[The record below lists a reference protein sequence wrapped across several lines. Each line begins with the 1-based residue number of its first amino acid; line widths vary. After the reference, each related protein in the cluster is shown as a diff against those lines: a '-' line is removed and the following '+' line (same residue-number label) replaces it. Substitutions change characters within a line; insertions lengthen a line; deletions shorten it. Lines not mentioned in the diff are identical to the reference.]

1 MKDRYPVSTLLIF
14 FSLFI
19 LLHGCNRQDSSDVIT
34 PLGPDHYF
42 DIAIED
48 KLIRLQLA
56 VEAEELR
63 RGLMY
68 RKNMGENEGMIFL
81 YTKPQRMSFWMRN
94 TPLPLDVGFISSD
107 GVLQEFYPLYPYD
120 ETTVVSRSD
129 ELQYALELNQGWFQK
144 NNINRGAKLDLEMF
158 KKAIQLRG
166 YEPSKFN
173 LP

>member
-1 MKDRYPVSTLLIF
+1 MKDRYPVSTLFFF
-14 FSLFI
+14 FSLFV
-19 LLHGCNRQDSSDVIT
+19 LLLGCNRQDSSDIIT

-81 YTKPQRMSFWMRN
+81 YTKPQKMNFWMRN

>member
-1 MKDRYPVSTLLIF
+1 MKDRYPVSTLFFF
-14 FSLFI
+14 FSLFV
-19 LLHGCNRQDSSDVIT
+19 LLLGCNRQDSSDIIT

-68 RKNMGENEGMIFL
+68 RKYMGENEGMIFL
-81 YTKPQRMSFWMRN
+81 YTKPQKMNFWMRN

>member
-1 MKDRYPVSTLLIF
+1 MKDRYPVSTLLIL

-19 LLHGCNRQDSSDVIT
+19 LLLGCNRQDSSNIIT

-68 RKNMGENEGMIFL
+68 RKNMSENEGMIFL

-94 TPLPLDVGFISSD
+94 TSFPLDVGFISSD

-144 NNINRGAKLDLEMF
+144 NNISRGAKLDLEMF

>member
-14 FSLFI
+14 FSLFV
-19 LLHGCNRQDSSDVIT
+19 LLLGCNRQDSSYIIT
-34 PLGPDHYF
+34 SLGPDHYF
-42 DIAIED
+42 DIAIGD

-56 VEAEELR
+56 IEAEELSH
-63 RGLMY
+63 GLMY
-68 RKNMGENEGMIFL
+68 RKNMSENQGMIFL
-81 YTKPQRMSFWMRN
+81 YTKPQKMSFWMRN
-94 TPLPLDVGFISSD
+94 TSLPLDVGFISSD

-120 ETTVVSRSD
+120 ETTVVSQSD

-144 NNINRGAKLDLEMF
+144 NNVTRGAKLDLEML

-166 YEPSKFN
+166 YELSKFN

>member
-1 MKDRYPVSTLLIF
+1 MKDRYPVSTLFIF
-14 FSLFI
+14 FGLCVF
-19 LLHGCNRQDSSDVIT
+19 LQGCNRQDSSDIIT

-42 DIAIED
+42 DVTIEG

-56 VEAEELR
+56 IEAEELR

-68 RKNMGENEGMIFL
+68 RKKMGENDGMIFL

-107 GVLQEFYPLYPYD
+107 GVLQEYYPLYPYD
-120 ETTVVSRSD
+120 ETSVVSRSD
-129 ELQYALELNQGWFQK
+129 ELQFALELNQGWFQK
-144 NNINRGAKLDLEMF
+144 NNITRGAKLDLELL
-158 KKAIQLRG
+158 KKALQLRG
-166 YEPSKFN
+166 YESSKFL

>member
-14 FSLFI
+14 FNLFV
-19 LLHGCNRQDSSDVIT
+19 LLLGCNRQDSSYIIT

-56 VEAEELR
+56 IEAEELSH
-63 RGLMY
+63 GLMY
-68 RKNMGENEGMIFL
+68 RKNMSENQGMIFL

-94 TPLPLDVGFISSD
+94 TSLPLDVGFISSD

-120 ETTVVSRSD
+120 ETTVISQSD

-144 NNINRGAKLDLEMF
+144 NNVNRGAKLDLEML

-166 YEPSKFN
+166 YELSKFN

>member
-14 FSLFI
+14 FNLFV
-19 LLHGCNRQDSSDVIT
+19 LLLGCNRQDSSYIIT

-42 DIAIED
+42 DIAIEG

-56 VEAEELR
+56 IEAEELSH
-63 RGLMY
+63 GLMY
-68 RKNMGENEGMIFL
+68 RKNMSENQGMIFL

-94 TPLPLDVGFISSD
+94 TSLPLDVGFISSD

-120 ETTVVSRSD
+120 ETTVISQSD

-144 NNINRGAKLDLEMF
+144 NNVNRGAKLDLEML

-166 YEPSKFN
+166 YELSKFN

>member
-1 MKDRYPVSTLLIF
+1 MKDRYPVSTLLFF
-14 FSLFI
+14 FSLFV
-19 LLHGCNRQDSSDVIT
+19 LLLGCNRQDSSDIIT

-68 RKNMGENEGMIFL
+68 RKNMGQNEGMIFL

>member
-19 LLHGCNRQDSSDVIT
+19 LLLGCNRQDSSNIIT

-68 RKNMGENEGMIFL
+68 RKNMSENEGMIFL

-94 TPLPLDVGFISSD
+94 TSFPLDVGFISSD

>member
-1 MKDRYPVSTLLIF
+1 MKDRYPVSTLLF
-14 FSLFI
+14 YFI
-19 LLHGCNRQDSSDVIT
+19 LFVFLLGCNRQDSSDIIT
-34 PLGPDHYF
+34 PLGLDHYF